1 VPVAAAHTGE
11 LKTVVPAGPYRLV
24 VTAIP
29 VGSGT
34 QTALAFRS
42 SITAR
47 RTGALVGSARVSI
60 VVREPSGAVRGPFRT
75 TGLAGLYYLLVPIPD
90 PSTWR
95 SLRFSIEV
103 AGPLGTARGRYVPP
117 DLFGEWLFEPW
128 VLLGAAVAAGLFL
141 QGFIRLR
148 RRGRRD
154 HASWRRLVLFA
165 AGLGCAV
172 LPLVSPLDIV
182 GDHFLLSAHML
193 QHVLIGDVAPA
204 LLLLAVRGPLLFFAI
219 PAALLRLVSRAGPI
233 RRGAGWLVRP
243 AVALSVWA
251 VAYGGWH
258 VPVAYDYA
266 ARHQAVHDLE
276 HTSFVFAGFL
286 VWSVLI
292 DPARRGRLST
302 GERLRVAALLFLMG
316 TIISDTLIFSF
327 RPLYPAYAN
336 QVERVFSLSPLR
348 DQQLAGLVMTVDQL
362 LTLGTCAA
370 LLLWPVLRRRRA
382 VRVAVVSRE
391 QPA

>member
-1 VPVAAAHTGE
+1 
-11 LKTVVPAGPYRLV
+11 
-24 VTAIP
+24 
-29 VGSGT
+29 
-34 QTALAFRS
+34 
-42 SITAR
+42 
-47 RTGALVGSARVSI
+47 
-60 VVREPSGAVRGPFRT
+60 
-75 TGLAGLYYLLVPIPD
+75 
-90 PSTWR
+90 
-95 SLRFSIEV
+95 
-103 AGPLGTARGRYVPP
+103 
-117 DLFGEWLFEPW
+117 
-128 VLLGAAVAAGLFL
+128 
-141 QGFIRLR
+141 
-148 RRGRRD
+148 
-154 HASWRRLVLFA
+154 
-165 AGLGCAV
+165 V